1 MEEPRAKHPIQTIAD
16 FKIWRMVDMVWTQD
30 ECAKHLGYKSRQ
42 SIAKLETG
50 RAKIIHEPSNTSYYG
65 RLSWCCKCRRIN

>member
-30 ECAKHLGYKSRQ
+30 ECAKHLRYKSRQ

-50 RAKIIHEPSNTSYYG
+50 RAKITPRISGLLELLSHKKFNT
-65 RLSWCCKCRRIN
+65 